1 MLIFAVNIRSGEL
14 NSEISGALKDLLPNV
29 GNENPFTPYSAELTK
44 TLQDAN
50 FSTTYTN
57 IHLST
62 LNAIITD
69 NEITKNPHNVFA
81 RLTTEDHFK
90 IAAKQTKRKFYPKR
104 TRHDKK
110 AKAKNNY
117 ALKLKQLN
125 NMLREPTTTDATF
138 NSTLNATDNVN
149 ATNVTTTPTTTT
161 TIRTRSRELDIPRL
175 MAIIADLASE
185 FETNL
190 TRKLNETLFNM
201 SIPTCTT
208 PTTEPPVT
216 DEYDANYTGATIAKV
231 RFFTYTILYFTA
243 RPYKSISSF

>member
-1 MLIFAVNIRSGEL
+1 M
-14 NSEISGALKDLLPNV
+14 LPNI
-29 GNENPFTPYSAELTK
+29 GNENPFTPFSAELTK
-44 TLQDAN
+44 TLEDAN
-50 FSTTYTN
+50 SSTTYTN

-69 NEITKNPHNVFA
+69 NEITTYPANVFA

-110 AKAKNNY
+110 VKAKNNY
-117 ALKLKQLN
+117 ALKLKQLS
-125 NMLREPTTTDATF
+125 NMLRQPTTTVT
-138 NSTLNATDNVN
+138 TINATDNVN
-149 ATNVTTTPTTTT
+149 ATNVTTTTT

-231 RFFTYTILYFTA
+231 RVFTYTVLYCTV
-243 RPYKSISSF
+243 SQ